1 METDSYWRALAARD
15 DGPSALARW
24 ACRLN
29 AVALIVEVAC
39 VAAREVP
46 PSAAATQTLTVVAII
61 SFLVVVCG
69 VYAISA
75 GMGALPGFTSDD
87 YRLSAAMDF
96 CPATEIATI
105 GIALALDTLVLAE
118 WLRPAPSRGARVA
131 LSVLTAQA
139 LVTVAATP
147 WHSRRGEHALST
159 LTFVLLLVI
168 YLAVLIASVPATL
181 TGPAAEGVYVIG
193 TTLGACVLY
202 LGFGLSVWIGQGRFV
217 HVSIAEI
224 LVIVLFSTLELLMGC
239 SVSAGS

>member
-1 METDSYWRALAARD
+1 MKQPNLSACTAVTLPRGVHAGMETDSYWRALAARD

-69 VYAISA
+69 VYAMSA

-105 GIALALDTLVLAE
+105 GIALALAN
-118 WLRPAPSRGARVA
+118 
-131 LSVLTAQA
+131 
-139 LVTVAATP
+139 
-147 WHSRRGEHALST
+147 
-159 LTFVLLLVI
+159 
-168 YLAVLIASVPATL
+168 LIAIAPLLA
-181 TGPAAEGVYVIG
+181 PAA
-193 TTLGACVLY
+193 LQL
-202 LGFGLSVWIGQGRFV
+202 
-217 HVSIAEI
+217 
-224 LVIVLFSTLELLMGC
+224 
-239 SVSAGS
+239 